1 MHYISPRPG
10 ALSTFHTSYLTVY
23 QVVRWIRDRDP
34 EVLEGL
40 WDFPI
45 DDDDLRALQDK
56 IADKAVA
63 QSRSLDALLQLLAA
77 LETGRVKATGSLKW
91 VGNPRLLP
99 AHYWPHLT
107 LANRTDGDWKTET
120 CACFRSKSRAEFF
133 SEHDRTKF
141 QRTESRRDFWSD
153 LRFDAERV
161 LTVWPHPTG
170 RKHQR
175 PEEDDV
181 TDEHAQCPRLAVSNS
196 VREPEMR
203 PASDSIIHK
212 TISEVYNESDKSG
225 LKPPNVKEL
234 VAPVQT
240 MLRDKGYQASGRH
253 IQELAQDARH
263 KRRRRKPGATVASET
278 RAKSVDF

>member
-10 ALSTFHTSYLTVY
+10 APSTFHTSYLTVY

-34 EVLEGL
+34 EVLEGQ

-63 QSRSLDALLQLLAA
+63 KSRSLDALLQLLAA
-77 LETGRVKATGSLKW
+77 LETGRVKATGRLKW

-107 LANRTDGDWKTET
+107 LANRTDRPDWTLPTKPQT
-120 CACFRSKSRAEFF
+120 CACFRTKSREDFLSEREWTEFQN
-133 SEHDRTKF
+133 S
-141 QRTESRRDFWSD
+141 ESRRNRDFWTD
-153 LRFDAERV
+153 LRFDAKRV
-161 LTVWPHPTG
+161 LTVWPP
-170 RKHQR
+170 R

-181 TDEHAQCPRLAVSNS
+181 TDERAQCHGLVGSVSG
-196 VREPEMR
+196 REPEMR

-212 TISEVYNESDKSG
+212 TISEVYNDSDRRG

-234 VAPVQT
+234 VKPVQT
-240 MLRDKGYQASGRH
+240 ILRDNGYQSSGRH
-253 IQELAQDARH
+253 IQELAQNGRH
-263 KRRRRKPGATVASET
+263 KSRRRKPGATVASEK
-278 RAKSVDF
+278 RQQHR